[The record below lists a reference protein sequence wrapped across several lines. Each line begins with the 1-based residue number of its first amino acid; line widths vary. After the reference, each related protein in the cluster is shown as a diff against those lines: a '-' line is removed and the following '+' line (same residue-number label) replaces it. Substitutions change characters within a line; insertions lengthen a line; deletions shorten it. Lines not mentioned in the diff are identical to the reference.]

1 MCASS
6 EPRKRKVR
14 VPKLSEVAARRTD
27 EPAHTI
33 SIVPAFLFS
42 VNAKMSPRA
51 RMLSYTL
58 I

>member
-1 MCASS
+1 VRELRAPEAEGPRS
-6 EPRKRKVR
+6 ETIR
-14 VPKLSEVAARRTD
+14 SCRTSNR